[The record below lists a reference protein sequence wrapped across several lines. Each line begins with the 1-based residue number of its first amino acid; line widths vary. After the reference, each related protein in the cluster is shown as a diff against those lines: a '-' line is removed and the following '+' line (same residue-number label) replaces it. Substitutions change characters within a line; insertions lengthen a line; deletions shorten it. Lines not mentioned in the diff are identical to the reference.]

1 MTFCKYNT
9 IRVWNKKR
17 GNPKEAKRWNF
28 SETFSHSVSG
38 HRRGLYFPLNV
49 EESNQG
55 AFDIVQRTDLNIR
68 YTGDGGTSM
77 WQLGTF
83 RLPTFITKWY
93 TFDILNIY
101 IKSVFWNIC
110 CFFSHSM
117 ASASSRQTR
126 APKRALDIFPDLQ
139 HSTWFKNNW
148 LVMNMLVLQQ
158 MICIFFIGP
167 N

>member
-1 MTFCKYNT
+1 MTFCKYKT

-17 GNPKEAKRWNF
+17 GNSKEAERGNF

-83 RLPTFITKWY
+83 LLPTFITKWY
-93 TFDILNIY
+93 TFDILNKY

-110 CFFSHSM
+110 CFFHTPWHLPPL
-117 ASASSRQTR
+117 AQLGPRR
-126 APKRALDIFPDLQ
+126 EALYTFPDLQ
-139 HSTWFKNNW
+139 HSTGLKNDW

-158 MICIFFIGP
+158 MICMFFIGP